1 MIGLAPSAHRS
12 ENAAFAYHDVT
23 DEPGSSGLQRPG
35 AVPYKL
41 SRQAF
46 ARHLDAVASS
56 AVAPELVTQI
66 DLARPARHVLLTFD
80 DGGRSALHVGDELC
94 RRGWR
99 GHFFVVTSLIGT
111 ATFLDAA
118 GLRRLRSA
126 GHVIGS
132 HSHTHPD
139 IFRELPPERMV
150 EEWRTSCAILS
161 DILGERCD
169 TASVPGGDVSRLALE
184 SAGAASLRYL
194 FTSEPWLTPRMVG
207 DCWVLGRFCPKRET
221 PPERVRALA
230 QFRGWTSALLV
241 REIKNLARR
250 SVPALYRLYIRNSTK
265 TRPTADDE
273 R

>member
-1 MIGLAPSAHRS
+1 MTLVASTAHRP
-12 ENAAFAYHDVT
+12 EVAGFAYHDVT
-23 DEPGSSGLQRPG
+23 DEPGSSGFQRPG

-41 SRQAF
+41 GRLAF
-46 ARHLDAVASS
+46 ARHLDGIAAS

-66 DLARPARHVLLTFD
+66 DLARRGRHVLLTFD
-80 DGGRSALHVGDELC
+80 DGGRSALHIGDELC

-111 ATFLDAA
+111 ATFLDATEV
-118 GLRRLRSA
+118 RQLRSA
-126 GHVIGS
+126 GHAIGS

-139 IFRELPPERMV
+139 IFRDLPLDRMV
-150 EEWRTSCAILS
+150 EEWRTSCDILS
-161 DILGERCD
+161 DILGEPCE

-184 SAGAASLRYL
+184 SAGAAGLRYL
-194 FTSEPWLTPRMVG
+194 FTSEPWLAPRAVS

-230 QFRGWTSALLV
+230 QFRGWTGALLV

-250 SVPALYRLYIRNSTK
+250 TFPRLYRSYIR
-265 TRPTADDE
+265 RITAPA
-273 R
+273 